1 MTTKQVCHKNV
12 AKAARFSTIK
22 RVCYGM
28 TLDTVKAGEAITRS
42 LRDKKDTCLNIP
54 EIMRVAKMRVHGY
67 KVGSHDWNKP
77 FNDDRFKEEKM
88 FKDGLPSDDDCE
100 VTTPLTETYY
110 NRELLIEAMTPER
123 LAMASENHRYRFR
136 NALGEDEGSD
146 IPFIPFW
153 AKVLFDERP
162 FSLLRI

>member
-1 MTTKQVCHKNV
+1 MSKQVCFKSDT
-12 AKAARFSTIK
+12 KAARFSTIK
-22 RVCYGM
+22 LVCFGM
-28 TLDTVKAGEAITRS
+28 TLDTIKAGEAITRS
-42 LRDKKDTCLNIP
+42 LRKKDTCLDIP
-54 EIMRVAKMRVHGY
+54 EIMKTIKKGKCVGY
-67 KVGSHDWNKP
+67 RVGSHDWNKP

-123 LAMASENHRYRFR
+123 LAIDSENHTNRFR
-136 NALGEDEGSD
+136 HAIGKVSE
-146 IPFIPFW
+146 IPFW
-153 AKVLFDERP
+153 ARALFDERP

>member
-1 MTTKQVCHKNV
+1 MQTCFTSDTKLV
-12 AKAARFSTIK
+12 RFSTIK
-22 RVCYGM
+22 LVCFGM
-28 TLDTVKAGEAITRS
+28 TFDTAKAGEAITRS
-42 LRDKKDTCLNIP
+42 LRDKKDICLDIP
-54 EIMRVAKMRVHGY
+54 EIMKAAKMRVHGY

-123 LAMASENHRYRFR
+123 LAMSSEKETYRFR
-136 NALGEDEGSD
+136 NALGEDND
-146 IPFIPFW
+146 IPFW
-153 AKVLFDERP
+153 ARALFDERP